1 MTAHSGTC
9 SGQRTEQSDSLSQ
22 SIGTAR
28 LADKCVTAA
37 KIADGV
43 LPARS
48 KQNMSPM
55 TIERYGK
62 VRILT
67 VLYSN
72 TPLVAN
78 YNYNVATLPEGDRP
92 QAFTRGIA
100 TSTGGGE
107 LILNVNTNGTVVL
120 STAGDAATSNAN
132 VQAISVYTVA

>member
-1 MTAHSGTC
+1 M
-9 SGQRTEQSDSLSQ
+9 
-22 SIGTAR
+22 
-28 LADKCVTAA
+28 TAA

-78 YNYNVATLPEGDRP
+78 YNYNVATL
-92 QAFTRGIA
+92 
-100 TSTGGGE
+100 
-107 LILNVNTNGTVVL
+107 VNTNGTVVL

>member
-1 MTAHSGTC
+1 MT
-9 SGQRTEQSDSLSQ
+9 E
-22 SIGTAR
+22 
-28 LADKCVTAA
+28 A

-48 KQNMSPM
+48 KQTMSPM

-62 VRILT
+62 IRVIT
-67 VLYSN
+67 VLYTN
-72 TPLVAN
+72 TSLVAN
-78 YNYNVATLPEGDRP
+78 HEYSVGTLPAGDRP

-120 STAGDAATSNAN
+120 STAGDAATSIAN